1 MPTSRTRTSLPTTA
15 VHPRGRVHSTTFRL
29 VLVVTVIVTLALAW
43 AQPMLP
49 SIIEP
54 GAHACPEATLPLRLA
69 AKQVRVASTAEL
81 LEWVSRDGLRT
92 AAPAL
97 VLDRRSPPIHI
108 VVLAYLAGNPVDV
121 EVLLTPFGSTEPTWR
136 RLLTPEIPSIAR
148 GMHLFPYYLAAE
160 VPRADYGRAFPI
172 DGPYHLVARPARD
185 PQSAYVDGLC
195 MAEAATW
202 VLVVRR

>member
-1 MPTSRTRTSLPTTA
+1 MAVRLLMLVTA
-15 VHPRGRVHSTTFRL
+15 
-29 VLVVTVIVTLALAW
+29 IVALTLAW

-49 SIIEP
+49 SILEP
-54 GAHACPEATLPLRLA
+54 GPYACPEATLPLRLA
-69 AKQVRVASTAEL
+69 AKQVRVSSTADL
-81 LEWVSRDGLRT
+81 LEWVSRDGLKT

-97 VLDRRSPPIHI
+97 VLDRRSPPIYI

-121 EVLLTPFGSTEPTWR
+121 EVLLTPFGATEPTWR
-136 RLLTPEIPSIAR
+136 RSITPEIPSIAQ
-148 GMHLFPYYLAAE
+148 GMHLFPYYLVAE
-160 VPRADYGRAFPI
+160 VPRAEYGRAFPI

-185 PQSAYVDGLC
+185 PHSAYIDGFC